1 MFWLDH
7 QNISVQHQVLANN
20 WNAHQE
26 LEGVLI
32 GSSILENVLAIF
44 TKAVHMYIYI
54 FIHYDPAVLLL
65 PVISDILHHK

>member
-44 TKAVHMYIYI
+44 TKAVHMYIYM
-54 FIHYDPAVLLL
+54 YTL
-65 PVISDILHHK
+65 